1 MSVGFAPS
9 WLPQFP
15 CSPSR
20 GSRRGSLS
28 RAPSGAAV
36 SPAFQ
41 KQLKVPFSPGEIG
54 WDALSTRLVE
64 NFKKAFEAYLNFLFI
79 DQYHR
84 SRPDPQIY
92 VDLIGTG
99 TYCEF
104 SPCFTELQKH
114 FIVDRPTKLKNLIRL
129 VKHWYKEVCCLK
141 NWFVVP
147 IYGIRFPCE

>member
-20 GSRRGSLS
+20 GSRKGGSLFPGLLQEPRS
-28 RAPSGAAV
+28 CC
-36 SPAFQ
+36 FQ
-41 KQLKVPFSPGEIG
+41 KRLKVPFPPGAIG

-64 NFKKAFEAYLNFLFI
+64 NFKKAYLNFLSTG
-79 DQYHR
+79 QYHR

-92 VDLIGTG
+92 VDLILTG
-99 TYCEF
+99 RCGEF
-104 SPCFTELQKH
+104 SPCFTELQKD
-114 FIVDRPTKLKNLIRL
+114 FIVDRPTKLKSLIRL
-129 VKHWYKEVCCLK
+129 VKHWYKEVGCLK